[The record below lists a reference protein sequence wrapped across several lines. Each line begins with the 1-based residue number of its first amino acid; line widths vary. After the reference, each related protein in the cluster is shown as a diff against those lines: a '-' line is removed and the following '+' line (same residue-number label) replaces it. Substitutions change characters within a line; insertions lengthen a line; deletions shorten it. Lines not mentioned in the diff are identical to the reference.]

1 MGPAF
6 YIENNLLE
14 LLMKISVR
22 LTTLFLTLAF
32 FSGTVLLAAEKDVST
47 IKKYVKSG
55 KLTESDVSR
64 IKEEVKGELKNEIMD
79 ELRAELK
86 PAITTDVKESVK
98 SDVAAK
104 ISAGKTKEIEVA
116 KKEKDKEF
124 KISGYTQIRYLD
136 DNTPVNAGAG
146 VSGGSSF
153 SMARTRMIMQKKHDD
168 KLSAFIQ
175 TNMTGNTAATAT
187 SSNDWK
193 MTFLDATVNY
203 LPTPDWEIRLGQFT
217 LPFGLEVPLGAKD
230 IYLINYS
237 MVGNNSQH
245 EMIAD
250 DSRDIGTR
258 IKYNKKGNP
267 FTYIVAVTNGE
278 GVNRKNDSNDAKDL
292 IGRLTYSPT
301 KFWQIGVSGETGK
314 RYKAAGANTAATL
327 ATAQTLYGVTKAAAT
342 AAGDFKRDKAGIDF
356 KYKKDRWF
364 WQAEYQWLRTGM
376 AGRISDLIG
385 RGGYIE
391 GGYMFNP
398 KFELAL
404 KEDMFQWD
412 ISNAAKDT
420 TAKSHI
426 IGLNWYFHKMAKWQF
441 VYENRK
447 ETPSIGNDRFY
458 SQIQMDF

>member
-1 MGPAF
+1 MKITAKLTALVLAFAVAGGPAV
-6 YIENNLLE
+6 
-14 LLMKISVR
+14 M
-22 LTTLFLTLAF
+22 
-32 FSGTVLLAAEKDVST
+32 AAENEGAV
-47 IKKYVKSG
+47 IKKYVRSG
-55 KLTESDVSR
+55 KLSAADVAK
-64 IKEEVKGELKNEIMD
+64 IKEEVKGELKNEIMS
-79 ELRAELK
+79 EIRAELK
-86 PAITTDVKESVK
+86 PVITSDVKEAVK
-98 SDVAAK
+98 SDIAAK
-104 ISAGKTKEIEVA
+104 ISADKTKEIEVA

-124 KISGYTQIRYLD
+124 RISGYTQIRYTD

-153 SMARTRMIMQKKHDD
+153 NMARTRMIMQKKHDD
-168 KLSAFIQ
+168 KLNVFIQ
-175 TNMTGNTAATAT
+175 TNMTGNSAATAT

-230 IYLINYS
+230 IYLVNYA

-250 DSRDIGTR
+250 DSRDIGAR

-278 GVNRKNDSNDAKDL
+278 GVNRKNDSNDNKDF

-301 KFWQIGVSGETGK
+301 KFWQVGVSGETGK
-314 RYKAAGANTAATL
+314 RFKPAAAANAIYGATKSAAT
-327 ATAQTLYGVTKAAAT
+327 TAR
-342 AAGDFKRDKAGIDF
+342 DFKRDKAGIDV

-364 WQAEYQWLRTGM
+364 WQGEYQWLRTGV
-376 AGRISDLIG
+376 AGRISDLLG

-404 KEDMFQWD
+404 KEDVFQWD
-412 ISNAAKDT
+412 ITNAAGNT
-420 TAKSHI
+420 TSKAHV
-426 IGLNWYFHKMAKWQF
+426 IGLNWYFHKVAKWQF